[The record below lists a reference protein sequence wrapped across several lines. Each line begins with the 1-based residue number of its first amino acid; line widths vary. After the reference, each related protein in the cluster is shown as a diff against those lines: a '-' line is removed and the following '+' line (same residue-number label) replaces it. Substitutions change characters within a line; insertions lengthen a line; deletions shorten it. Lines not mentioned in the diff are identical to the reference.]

1 MGRATAVGNDGG
13 KVKRAACLVGLA
25 LLASTG
31 SALEVDPY
39 RAWMYKIDDS
49 TALLNEFINETARE
63 TIEEANRR
71 PAKFDTCEAVTI
83 RIFRRNH
90 TSMATS
96 KRLLRHIHRNPEI
109 DRFGRSHFEEVHD
122 SMYRYVPQLYVSS
135 LADSINV
142 SGIYM
147 SDDKIAHFFGFG
159 RRYYQKYLRSLHNG
173 LDTDAALDK
182 AIRYG
187 VRNENG
193 VVGKLIDGIFS
204 HADLEANFQGL
215 QMARSFCEDP
225 NPNIVGEPG
234 TWRWSSDVDIA
245 DYVLPTFD
253 EGFHGNQYIKIYW
266 PAIRKRLQH
275 YCEIENL
282 PFVADRLAD
291 YRTRDRMTLSR
302 AYVAEHFELNQ
313 FARECRLF
321 SSSENLPE

>member
-1 MGRATAVGNDGG
+1 MKRVG
-13 KVKRAACLVGLA
+13 CLLGLVMF
-25 LLASTG
+25 ASPG

-39 RAWMYKIDDS
+39 RAWMHQIEDS
-49 TALLNEFINETARE
+49 TALLNQFINETARE
-63 TIEEANRR
+63 TIEEANLK
-71 PAKFDTCEAVTI
+71 PAKFDTCAAVTI

-96 KRLLRHIHRNPEI
+96 KRLLRHIHRNPDI

-142 SGIYM
+142 DGIYM
-147 SDDKIAHFFGFG
+147 SDDKMAHFFGFG
-159 RRYYQKYLRSLHNG
+159 RRYYRKYLAALRDG
-173 LDTDAALDK
+173 MDTDAAVDK

-187 VRNENG
+187 MRNENG

-215 QMARSFCEDP
+215 QMARSFCEGT

-234 TWRWSSDVDIA
+234 NWRWHHDTDIA

-253 EGFHGNQYIKIYW
+253 EGFHGNQYIRIYW
-266 PAIRKRLQH
+266 PAIRKRLRQ

-282 PFVADRLAD
+282 PFVAARLAD
-291 YRTRDRMTLSR
+291 YRARDSMTLSR
-302 AYVAEHFELNQ
+302 EYVAKHVELNK
-313 FARECRLF
+313 FEHDCRLF
-321 SSSENLPE
+321 DSAKSTPR